1 MDQWRPYFEMDFS
14 DENLT
19 DKTFDA
25 GIDEFICTMLSK
37 HFKEATYMAN
47 IQYLLNNKS
56 IIENAYKLAQDCHG
70 VIQVRLNDVPLNCE
84 VRILADN
91 IEYDNYSPELKK
103 ILDEC
108 NGLSISIDSEGK
120 HIIIII
126 DIPIFLRI

>member
-1 MDQWRPYFEMDFS
+1 M
-14 DENLT
+14 
-19 DKTFDA
+19 
-25 GIDEFICTMLSK
+25 
-37 HFKEATYMAN
+37 
-47 IQYLLNNKS
+47 
-56 IIENAYKLAQDCHG
+56 
-70 VIQVRLNDVPLNCE
+70 PLNFE

-108 NGLSISIDSEGK
+108 SGLSISIDSGGK